1 MKKRQYEYLKIRS
14 CPLSLCH
21 RFKKRQCKYLKIRS
35 CPLSLCHYFNP
46 SWRRDVSSRHFFYKY
61 LKVQSLHRFNPLQ
74 SKSIFFTEAHTR
86 NCQRI
91 ASLYWSAHEKLS
103 SCSSAQTRNKRTSKR
118 RNWYSCFVAKR
129 RRATSK
135 PAACNIRQINRALH
149 LIESEA
155 SCNIRLWIN
164 RALHLIESEASTI
177 SGLNSRALHLIESK
191 ASVLGLNSRALCLIQ
206 HSWSSIC
213 LHSANLH
220 ISW

>member
-1 MKKRQYEYLKIRS
+1 M
-14 CPLSLCH
+14 CH
-21 RFKKRQCKYLKIRS
+21 RVTSLQVFKDTVASSLQSASIQKYLFYWSAHEKLSS
-35 CPLSLCHYFNP
+35 C
-46 SWRRDVSSRHFFYKY
+46 SSA
-61 LKVQSLHRFNPLQ
+61 Q
-74 SKSIFFTEAHTR
+74 TR
-86 NCQRI
+86 NKLNCQRI

-103 SCSSAQTRNKRTSKR
+103 SCSSAQTRNKRTSKS

-135 PAACNIRQINRALH
+135 PAACNIRQ
-149 LIESEA
+149 
-155 SCNIRLWIN
+155 IN

-213 LHSANLH
+213 LHSLNLP